1 MNRKEIYE
9 LEELES
15 QDIDINRKRHIES
28 ELDFLF
34 FDKKLL

>member
-28 ELDFLF
+28 ELDSLF
-34 FDKKLL
+34 FDKK